1 MATQNS
7 EPLAVVPDPRTVRM
21 DLGKRLRELRLLRRL
36 LRLCE
41 EVERERQ
48 PHGNLAREGS
58 NRE

>member
-1 MATQNS
+1 MATQYS
-7 EPLAVVPDPRTVRM
+7 EPLAAIPDPRMVRM

-48 PHGNLAREGS
+48 PLRNLSREGS